1 MKPLAARMPRPR
13 RLSRSRLAALAAL
26 CLAVSG
32 TIVVAT
38 LGGARLLPSVH
49 AEASEV
55 FPGFT
60 AVDTP
65 GPGFVVTSVENAS
78 AAERAGLATG
88 DHISEVNESPV
99 QSPRQAQLLLKGPA
113 GERFELGLVHNRHP
127 RHIMVTQEQVPAKRA
142 SPKHA
147 TTERTPGE
155 PEDTP
160 R

>member
-1 MKPLAARMPRPR
+1 MTRLPG
-13 RLSRSRLAALAAL
+13 RLSRPRLAALAAL
-26 CLAVSG
+26 CLALSG
-32 TIVVAT
+32 TIVLAT
-38 LGGARLLPSVH
+38 LGGARLLPSAH
-49 AEASEV
+49 TEASEV

-65 GPGFVVTSVENAS
+65 GPGFVVTSVQNAS

-88 DHISEVNESPV
+88 DHIAEVNENPV

-127 RHIMVTQEQVPAKRA
+127 RHIMVR
-142 SPKHA
+142 PKHA
-147 TTERTPGE
+147 TKERSPGE
-155 PEDTP
+155 SEDTS